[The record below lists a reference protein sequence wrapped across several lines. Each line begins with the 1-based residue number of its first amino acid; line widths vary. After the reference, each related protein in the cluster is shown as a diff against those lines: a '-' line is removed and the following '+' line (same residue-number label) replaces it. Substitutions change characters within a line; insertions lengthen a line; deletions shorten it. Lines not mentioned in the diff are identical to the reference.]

1 MLFRGSQNAENRRA
15 VRRLTVGVCSSI
27 LLAILLAAQSQTPR
41 ERPSGGF
48 KMELPQPLKD
58 ETGFRQIFDGKT
70 LTDWDGDPKLWR
82 VEGGNIVG
90 ETTVQTMPK
99 QNSFLIWRGGSP
111 GDFELKAE
119 YRLGAVNSGIQY
131 RSIELPDVRWAMKGY
146 QADIDAEE
154 RFTGQIYE
162 ERGRGFLALRGQF
175 TYIGEG
181 KKPGV
186 VGSLGDGAELKNFIK
201 NGGWN
206 EYHII
211 ARGNALT
218 QILNGHVM
226 SMLVDDDGPNRKMS
240 GLIGIQLHLGPPMK
254 VEVRNVR
261 IKVI

>member
-1 MLFRGSQNAENRRA
+1 MR
-15 VRRLTVGVCSSI
+15 RRLMLGLGSAVA
-27 LLAILLAAQSQTPR
+27 LAIVLTAQNPPPR
-41 ERPSGGF
+41 ERTAGGF
-48 KMELPQPLKD
+48 KMDLPQPLKD
-58 ETGFRQIFDGKT
+58 ETGFKQIFDGKT
-70 LTDWDGDPKLWR
+70 LDGWDGDPKLWR
-82 VEGGNIVG
+82 VENGNIVG
-90 ETTVQTMPK
+90 ETTAETMPK

-111 GDFELKAE
+111 ADFELKAQ

-131 RSIELPDVRWAMKGY
+131 RSIELPDIRWAMKGY

-162 ERGRGFLALRGQF
+162 ERGRGFLALRGQY

-186 VGSLGDGAELKNFIK
+186 VGSLGDGAELKSFIK
-201 NGGWN
+201 SGGWN

-218 QILNGHVM
+218 QVLNGHVM